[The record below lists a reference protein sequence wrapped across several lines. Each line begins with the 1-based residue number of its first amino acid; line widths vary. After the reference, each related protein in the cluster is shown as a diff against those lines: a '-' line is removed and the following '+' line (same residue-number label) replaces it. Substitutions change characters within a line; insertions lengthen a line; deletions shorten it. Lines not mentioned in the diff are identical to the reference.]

1 MSFKIPP
8 VNEFIKRLN
17 ELDEK
22 TFDSIYE
29 RLIYDIETDQLFKH
43 HQK

>member
-1 MSFKIPP
+1 MSFKIPSA
-8 VNEFIKRLN
+8 NEFIKRLN

-29 RLIYDIETDQLFKH
+29 KLIHDVEKDISK
-43 HQK
+43 

>member
-1 MSFKIPP
+1 MNFKIPSA
-8 VNEFIKRLN
+8 NEFIKRLN

-29 RLIYDIETDQLFKH
+29 KLIYDVEKDTFK
-43 HQK
+43 K